1 MKKIL
6 FLMLLSIFFLYCS
19 EIGNDTKIEFDGLLL
34 KQAILIELGEIERPP
49 ELRDIS
55 YYNSKEYELE
65 TKKMNSDIYKSQ
77 VKDLTQLKANGVEN
91 LKGIEYCE
99 KLEKLDLDYA
109 IFIADISPLKYLPS
123 LKELKMA
130 NLTNKDFKYDG
141 LSELKSLE
149 TLYLCF
155 KANWIENLDLNLI
168 SNLTHL
174 KTIILDSF
182 GITDITPLL
191 TLHKN
196 GGLKKGSYVSVINND
211 LDLRPGTPNR
221 EVVDKLI
228 EAGVEVFYRDGNII
242 E

>member
-1 MKKIL
+1 
-6 FLMLLSIFFLYCS
+6 
-19 EIGNDTKIEFDGLLL
+19 
-34 KQAILIELGEIERPP
+34 
-49 ELRDIS
+49 
-55 YYNSKEYELE
+55 
-65 TKKMNSDIYKSQ
+65 MNSDIYTSQ
-77 VKDLTQLKANGVEN
+77 VKDLTHLKANGVEIFI
-91 LKGIEYCE
+91 GIEYCE

-182 GITDITPLL
+182 GITVKTPFLNTTQKWWFEKRFL
-191 TLHKN
+191 
-196 GGLKKGSYVSVINND
+196 VSVINND
-211 LDLRPGTPNR
+211 SDL
-221 EVVDKLI
+221 VWLHLI
-228 EAGVEVFYRDGNII
+228 V
-242 E
+242 